1 PREDHRFDSLDS
13 GALEGCL
20 GLFTSD
26 GPGVLVGDMMTFA
39 SPKSS
44 LKTRP
49 VSSSTLRPMTTTS
62 VSPQSANALSINSDI
77 ASPLISVIVSF
88 VGLVIDHVM
97 NHGAQLRVGV
107 AVLVYVILIF
117 LVTLL
122 VRLNEVNLV
131 DHLCGRLG
139 EILEQASADSSYH
152 AGTEHHSVPDLS

>member
-1 PREDHRFDSLDS
+1 MKYEPLPHQLEKSKECLKNDRRKRMTLGGEARS
-13 GALEGCL
+13 GKTFTSILVAEGLEGVK
-20 GLFTSD
+20 S
-26 GPGVLVGDMMTFA
+26 VLVLT
-39 SPKSS
+39 K
-44 LKTRP
+44 K
-49 VSSSTLRPMTTTS
+49 
-62 VSPQSANALSINSDI
+62 NAI
-77 ASPLISVIVSF
+77 
-88 VGLVIDHVM
+88 M

-152 AGTEHHSVPDLS
+152 AGTEHHSVP